1 MKQIHPLLIIV
12 FGLLLFVACHHHHD
26 DEPAIFERS
35 LDVPATKGSQT
46 YTVSDLKR
54 SIDSISST
62 DTTWLTVTKKPYGSV
77 SPKVELSYE
86 EITGIKRS
94 AVVIFR
100 DNESNQVNLTVNQ
113 AGKTDSPP
121 EQENGIEDPHDT
133 VTDQPA
139 YSRQQ

>member
-26 DEPAIFERS
+26 DDAIPNWS
-35 LDVPATKGSQT
+35 IDVPDTQGNQT
-46 YTVSDLKR
+46 YTVSDLTD
-54 SIDSISST
+54 SIDSISNT
-62 DTTWLTVTKKPYGSV
+62 GMTWLTVTKKPYGGG
-77 SPKVELSYE
+77 SPQVELSYKE
-86 EITGIKRS
+86 NTGTKRS